1 MDCITRALRM
11 VYCLLSQASDTPSS
25 ENESISN
32 RKATT
37 KTVEPRLDA
46 STVLRGLRL
55 EALKIFQAEIR
66 RAFAG
71 NQNAGYGSVAEGHT
85 ESYPR
90 LQGGR
95 FEAERGQVVK

>member
-11 VYCLLSQASDTPSS
+11 VFCLLSQASDTPSS

-46 STVLRGLRL
+46 STVLRG
-55 EALKIFQAEIR
+55 
-66 RAFAG
+66 AG
-71 NQNAGYGSVAEGHT
+71 G
-85 ESYPR
+85 
-90 LQGGR
+90 
-95 FEAERGQVVK
+95 

>member
-55 EALKIFQAEIR
+55 EALKIQRPEMA
-66 RAFAG
+66 ALVKLSQQPG
-71 NQNAGYGSVAEGHT
+71 T
-85 ESYPR
+85 ESCVV
-90 LQGGR
+90 LGNDHC
-95 FEAERGQVVK
+95 EA